1 MRAVLTS
8 LNTSLTCFSVSFLV
22 SFTLPRALLNFSVS
36 SSNIR
41 FSIIQC
47 MPTFKIAVLEGD
59 GIGPEIIASALR
71 VLKRLGELS
80 GLDFLFEKALIGGS
94 AIDQKGTPLPQET
107 VELCLKSDAVLL
119 GAVGGPKWD
128 NLPTDKRPE
137 KGLLGIR
144 KALDLYANLRPA
156 KVYEPLISSSPL
168 KEEVARGTDFIVV
181 RELTGD
187 VYYGEPR
194 GIFVEGGK
202 RVGINTMRY
211 TEDEIRRVV
220 RKAFEIARQRRKKLT
235 SVDKSNVLEVSG
247 LWKAVV
253 EEEAKNYPDVE
264 LEHLYVDNCAMQI
277 VRRPSSFD
285 VIVTGNI
292 FGDILSDEAAV
303 ITGSLGMLPSASLGN
318 KYALY
323 EPVHGSAPD
332 IAGKGIAN
340 PIATILS
347 TSMMLRY
354 SFGLKRESELIDRA
368 VELVLEKGYRTPDIY
383 AEGSIKVGTEGMT
396 EAIIKAM
403 EELWEGLH

>member
-1 MRAVLTS
+1 
-8 LNTSLTCFSVSFLV
+8 
-22 SFTLPRALLNFSVS
+22 
-36 SSNIR
+36 
-41 FSIIQC
+41 

-59 GIGPEIIASALR
+59 GIGPEVVSSALK
-71 VLKRLGELS
+71 VLKRVGELADV
-80 GLDFLFEKALIGGS
+80 DFVFEKALIGGC

-128 NLPTDKRPE
+128 DLPTDKRPE

-194 GIFVEGGK
+194 GIFIENGK

-220 RKAFEIARQRRKKLT
+220 RKAFEVALQRRKKLT

-247 LWKAVV
+247 LWRSVV
-253 EEEAKNYPDVE
+253 EEEAKNYPEVE

-303 ITGSLGMLPSASLGN
+303 ITGSLGMLPSASLGD

-332 IAGKGIAN
+332 IAGKGVAN

-347 TSMMLRY
+347 ASMMLRY
-354 SFGLKRESELIDRA
+354 SFGLKREADIIDRA
-368 VELVLEKGYRTPDIY
+368 VELVLERGYRTPDIY
-383 AEGSIKVGTEGMT
+383 SEGFNRVGTEGIT
-396 EAIIKAM
+396 EAIIKSM
-403 EELWEGLH
+403 EELWEGLS

>member
-1 MRAVLTS
+1 
-8 LNTSLTCFSVSFLV
+8 
-22 SFTLPRALLNFSVS
+22 
-36 SSNIR
+36 
-41 FSIIQC
+41 
-47 MPTFKIAVLEGD
+47 MPTFKVAVLEGD
-59 GIGPEIIASALR
+59 GIGPEIIASALE
-71 VLKRLGELS
+71 VLKKVSELS
-80 GLDFLFEKALIGGS
+80 GVDFVFEKALIGGS

-107 VELCLKSDAVLL
+107 LDLCMSADAVLL

-156 KVYEPLISSSPL
+156 KVYEPLIASSPL
-168 KEEVARGTDFIVV
+168 KDDVVRGTDFVVV

-194 GIFVEGGK
+194 GIFTQDGK
-202 RVGINTMRY
+202 RVGINTMKY

-220 RKAFEIARQRRKKLT
+220 RKAFEIAQGRKRKLT
-235 SVDKSNVLEVSG
+235 SVDKSNVLEVSA
-247 LWKAVV
+247 LWRSVV
-253 EEEAKNYPDVE
+253 EEEAKNFPDVE
-264 LEHLYVDNCAMQI
+264 VEHLYVDNCAMQI

-303 ITGSLGMLPSASLGN
+303 ITGSLGMLPSASLGD
-318 KYALY
+318 KKALY

-347 TSMMLRY
+347 ASMMLNY
-354 SFGLKRESELIDRA
+354 SFNLRKEAKLIEDA
-368 VELVLEKGYRTPDIY
+368 VEEVLKEGYRTPDIY
-383 AEGSIKVGTEGMT
+383 SQGCIKVNTQGMT
-396 EAIIKAM
+396 QAIIKKM
-403 EELWEGLH
+403 EELWKG

>member
-1 MRAVLTS
+1 MS
-8 LNTSLTCFSVSFLV
+8 SYKI
-22 SFTLPRALLNFSVS
+22 ALL
-36 SSNIR
+36 
-41 FSIIQC
+41 
-47 MPTFKIAVLEGD
+47 KGD
-59 GIGPEIIASALR
+59 GIGPEIVQSAVE
-71 VLKRLGELS
+71 VLQKIEELFRYS
-80 GLDFLFEKALIGGS
+80 FTFEEGLIGGI
-94 AIDQKGTPLPQET
+94 AIDQKGDPLPQET
-107 VELCLKSDAVLL
+107 LELCLKADAVLL

-128 NLPTDKRPE
+128 DLPTHKRPE

-168 KEEVARGTDFIVV
+168 KDDVVRGTDFIVV

-194 GIFVEGGK
+194 GVFVEQGK

-220 RKAFEIARQRRKKLT
+220 RKSFEISRDRRKKLT
-235 SVDKSNVLEVSG
+235 SVDKSNVLEVSA
-247 LWKAVV
+247 LWRDIVQ
-253 EEEAKNYPDVE
+253 EESKNFPEVQV
-264 LEHLYVDNCAMQI
+264 EHLYVDNCAMQI

-292 FGDILSDEAAV
+292 FGDILSDESAV
-303 ITGSLGMLPSASLGN
+303 ITGSLGMLPSASIGDTH
-318 KYALY
+318 ALY

-347 TSMMLRY
+347 ASMMLRY
-354 SFGLKRESELIDRA
+354 SFGLKEAADAIEKA
-368 VELVLEKGYRTPDIY
+368 VEMALQKGYRTPDIY
-383 AEGSIKVGTEGMT
+383 TEGSKKVGTREMT
-396 EAIIKAM
+396 DIIISM
-403 EELWEGLH
+403 LEELCKNSL

>member
-1 MRAVLTS
+1 MGSYR
-8 LNTSLTCFSVSFLV
+8 
-22 SFTLPRALLNFSVS
+22 
-36 SSNIR
+36 
-41 FSIIQC
+41 
-47 MPTFKIAVLEGD
+47 IAVLEGD
-59 GIGPEIIASALR
+59 GIGPEIVQASLR
-71 VLKRLGELS
+71 VLKRIGELFS
-80 GLDFLFEKALIGGS
+80 HTFHTEKALIGGS
-94 AIDQKGTPLPQET
+94 AIDALGTPLPQET
-107 VELCLKSDAVLL
+107 VELCLSSDAVLL

-128 NLPTDKRPE
+128 DLPTDKRPE
-137 KGLLGIR
+137 RGLLGIR

-156 KVYEPLISSSPL
+156 KVYDALVSSSPL
-168 KEEVARGTDFIVV
+168 KEDVVRGTDFIVV

-220 RKAFEIARQRRKKLT
+220 KKAFEIARMRRKRLT

-247 LWKAVV
+247 LWRSVV
-253 EEEAKNYPDVE
+253 EEEAKSYPDVE

-303 ITGSLGMLPSASLGN
+303 ITGSLGMLPSASLGER
-318 KYALY
+318 YALY

-347 TSMMLRY
+347 VAMMLRY
-354 SFGLKRESELIDRA
+354 SFGLEREAKVIEDA
-368 VELVLEKGYRTPDIY
+368 VEGVLNKGYRTPDIY
-383 AEGSIKVGTEGMT
+383 SPGCMRVGTREMT
-396 EAIIKAM
+396 EEIMK
-403 EELWEGLH
+403 EVERLCEG

>member
-1 MRAVLTS
+1 MAVY
-8 LNTSLTCFSVSFLV
+8 
-22 SFTLPRALLNFSVS
+22 
-36 SSNIR
+36 
-41 FSIIQC
+41 
-47 MPTFKIAVLEGD
+47 KIAVLKGD
-59 GIGPEIIASALR
+59 GIGPEIVNSALR

-80 GLDFLFEKALIGGS
+80 GVSFEFEEGLIGGI
-94 AIDQKGTPLPQET
+94 AIDQKGEPLPQET
-107 VELCLKSDAVLL
+107 LELCLKADAVLL

-128 NLPTDKRPE
+128 NLPTSKRPE
-137 KGLLGIR
+137 KGLLQIR

-156 KVYEPLISSSPL
+156 KVYEPLISASPL
-168 KEEVARGTDFIVV
+168 KEEVVRGTDFIVI

-194 GIFVEGGK
+194 GIFTENGK
-202 RVGINTMRY
+202 RVGINTMKY

-220 RKAFEIARQRRKKLT
+220 KKAFEVALKRRKKLT

-247 LWKAVV
+247 LWRDIV
-253 EEEAKNYPDVE
+253 EEEKKNYPDVE
-264 LEHLYVDNCAMQI
+264 VEHLYVDNCAMQV

-303 ITGSLGMLPSASLGN
+303 ITGSLGMLPSASLGE

-347 TSMMLRY
+347 TAMMLRY
-354 SFGLKRESELIDRA
+354 SFNLEKLADAIERA
-368 VELVLEKGYRTPDIY
+368 VELTLQKGYRTPDIY
-383 AEGSIKVGTEGMT
+383 SEGCIKVGTEQMT
-396 EAIIKAM
+396 DAIINSL
-403 EELWEGLH
+403 EEIWEGL

>member
-1 MRAVLTS
+1 MS
-8 LNTSLTCFSVSFLV
+8 SYKI
-22 SFTLPRALLNFSVS
+22 ALL
-36 SSNIR
+36 
-41 FSIIQC
+41 
-47 MPTFKIAVLEGD
+47 KGD
-59 GIGPEIIASALR
+59 GIGPEIVQSAVE
-71 VLKRLGELS
+71 VLQKIGELFRYS
-80 GLDFLFEKALIGGS
+80 FTFEEGLIGGI
-94 AIDQKGTPLPQET
+94 AIDQKGDPLPQET
-107 VELCLKSDAVLL
+107 LELCLKADAVLL

-128 NLPTDKRPE
+128 DLPTHKRPE

-168 KEEVARGTDFIVV
+168 KDDVVRGTDFIVV

-194 GIFVEGGK
+194 GVFVEQGK

-220 RKAFEIARQRRKKLT
+220 RKSFEIARDRRKKLT
-235 SVDKSNVLEVSG
+235 SVDKSNVLEVSA
-247 LWKAVV
+247 LWRDIVQ
-253 EEEAKNYPDVE
+253 EESKNFPEVQV
-264 LEHLYVDNCAMQI
+264 EHLYVDNCAMQI

-292 FGDILSDEAAV
+292 FGDILSDESAV
-303 ITGSLGMLPSASLGN
+303 ITGSLGMLPSASIGDTH
-318 KYALY
+318 ALY

-347 TSMMLRY
+347 ASMMLRY
-354 SFGLKRESELIDRA
+354 SFGLKEAADAIEKA
-368 VELVLEKGYRTPDIY
+368 VEMALQKGYRTPDIY
-383 AEGSIKVGTEGMT
+383 TEGSKKVGTREMT
-396 EAIIKAM
+396 EVIISM
-403 EELWEGLH
+403 LEELCKNSL

>member
-1 MRAVLTS
+1 MADY
-8 LNTSLTCFSVSFLV
+8 
-22 SFTLPRALLNFSVS
+22 
-36 SSNIR
+36 
-41 FSIIQC
+41 
-47 MPTFKIAVLEGD
+47 KIAVLKGD
-59 GIGPEIIASALR
+59 GIGPEIVNSALR

-80 GLDFLFEKALIGGS
+80 GVSFEFEEGLIGGV
-94 AIDQKGTPLPQET
+94 AIDQKGEPLPQET
-107 VELCLKSDAVLL
+107 LELCLKADAVLL

-128 NLPTDKRPE
+128 NLPTSKRPE
-137 KGLLGIR
+137 KGLLQIR

-156 KVYEPLISSSPL
+156 KVYEPLISASPL
-168 KEEVARGTDFIVV
+168 KEEVVRGTDFIVI

-194 GIFVEGGK
+194 GIFTENGK
-202 RVGINTMRY
+202 RVGINTMKY

-220 RKAFEIARQRRKKLT
+220 RKAFEVALKRRKKLT

-247 LWKAVV
+247 LWRDIV
-253 EEEAKNYPDVE
+253 EEEKKNYPDVE
-264 LEHLYVDNCAMQI
+264 VEHLYVDNCAMQI

-303 ITGSLGMLPSASLGN
+303 ITGSLGMLPSASLGE

-347 TSMMLRY
+347 TAMMLRY
-354 SFGLKRESELIDRA
+354 SFNLEKLANAIERA
-368 VELVLEKGYRTPDIY
+368 VELTLQKGYRTPDIY
-383 AEGSIKVGTEGMT
+383 SEGCIKVGTEQMT
-396 EAIIKAM
+396 DAIINSL
-403 EELWEGLH
+403 EEIWEGL

>member
-1 MRAVLTS
+1 
-8 LNTSLTCFSVSFLV
+8 
-22 SFTLPRALLNFSVS
+22 
-36 SSNIR
+36 
-41 FSIIQC
+41 
-47 MPTFKIAVLEGD
+47 MPVFKVAVLEGD
-59 GIGPEIIASALR
+59 GIGPEIIGSALR
-71 VLKRLGELS
+71 VLQKVGELAKV
-80 GLDFLFEKALIGGS
+80 DFSFEKALIGGS

-107 VELCLKSDAVLL
+107 IELCLSADAVLL

-128 NLPTDKRPE
+128 DLPTEKRPE

-168 KEEVARGTDFIVV
+168 KDEVVRGTDFIVI

-194 GIFVEGGK
+194 GIFVEEGR

-220 RKAFEIARQRRKKLT
+220 RKSFEIAMRRKKKLT

-247 LWKAVV
+247 LWRSVV

-303 ITGSLGMLPSASLGN
+303 ITGSLGMLPSASLGDR
-318 KYALY
+318 YALY

-347 TSMMLRY
+347 AGMMLRH
-354 SFGLKRESELIDRA
+354 SLGLTREADLLERA
-368 VELVLEKGYRTPDIY
+368 VEEVLKEGYRTPDIY
-383 AEGSIKVGTEGMT
+383 SAGSTKVNTEGMT
-396 EAIIKAM
+396 SAIIRKL
-403 EELWEGLH
+403 EELWQG

>member
-1 MRAVLTS
+1 MAVY
-8 LNTSLTCFSVSFLV
+8 
-22 SFTLPRALLNFSVS
+22 
-36 SSNIR
+36 
-41 FSIIQC
+41 
-47 MPTFKIAVLEGD
+47 KIAVLKGD
-59 GIGPEIIASALR
+59 GIGPEVVNSALR

-80 GLDFLFEKALIGGS
+80 GVSFEFEEGLIGGI
-94 AIDQKGTPLPQET
+94 AIDRKGEPLPQET
-107 VELCLKSDAVLL
+107 LELCLKADAVLL

-128 NLPTDKRPE
+128 NLPTSKRPE
-137 KGLLGIR
+137 KGLLQIR

-156 KVYEPLISSSPL
+156 KVYEPLISASPL
-168 KEEVARGTDFIVV
+168 KEEVVRGTDFIVI

-194 GIFVEGGK
+194 GIFTENGK
-202 RVGINTMRY
+202 RVGINTMKY

-220 RKAFEIARQRRKKLT
+220 KKAFEVALKRRKKLT

-247 LWKAVV
+247 LWRDIV
-253 EEEAKNYPDVE
+253 EEEKKNYPDVE
-264 LEHLYVDNCAMQI
+264 VEHLYVDNCAMQI

-303 ITGSLGMLPSASLGN
+303 ITGSLGMLPSASLGE

-347 TSMMLRY
+347 TAMMLRY
-354 SFGLKRESELIDRA
+354 SFNLEKLADAIEKA
-368 VELVLEKGYRTPDIY
+368 VELTLQKGYRTPDIY
-383 AEGSIKVGTEGMT
+383 SEGCIKVGTEQMT
-396 EAIIKAM
+396 DAIINSL
-403 EELWEGLH
+403 EEIWEGL

>member
-1 MRAVLTS
+1 MAVY
-8 LNTSLTCFSVSFLV
+8 
-22 SFTLPRALLNFSVS
+22 
-36 SSNIR
+36 
-41 FSIIQC
+41 
-47 MPTFKIAVLEGD
+47 KIAVLKGD
-59 GIGPEIIASALR
+59 GIGPEIVNSALR

-80 GLDFLFEKALIGGS
+80 GVSFEFEEGLIGGI
-94 AIDQKGTPLPQET
+94 AIDQKGEPLPQET
-107 VELCLKSDAVLL
+107 LELCLKADAVLL

-128 NLPTDKRPE
+128 NLPTSKRPE
-137 KGLLGIR
+137 KGLLQIR

-156 KVYEPLISSSPL
+156 KVYEPLISASPL
-168 KEEVARGTDFIVV
+168 KEEVVRGTDFIVI

-194 GIFVEGGK
+194 GIFTENGK
-202 RVGINTMRY
+202 RVAINTMKY

-220 RKAFEIARQRRKKLT
+220 RKAFEVALKRRKKLT

-247 LWKAVV
+247 LWRDIV
-253 EEEAKNYPDVE
+253 EEEKKNYPDVE
-264 LEHLYVDNCAMQI
+264 VEHIYVDNCAMQI

-303 ITGSLGMLPSASLGN
+303 ITGSLGMLPSASLGE

-347 TSMMLRY
+347 TAMMLRY
-354 SFGLKRESELIDRA
+354 SFNLENLANAIEKA
-368 VELVLEKGYRTPDIY
+368 VELTLQKGYRTPDIY
-383 AEGSIKVGTEGMT
+383 SEGCIKVGTEQMT
-396 EAIIKAM
+396 DAIINSL
-403 EELWEGLH
+403 EEIWEGL

>member
-1 MRAVLTS
+1 MAVY
-8 LNTSLTCFSVSFLV
+8 
-22 SFTLPRALLNFSVS
+22 
-36 SSNIR
+36 
-41 FSIIQC
+41 
-47 MPTFKIAVLEGD
+47 KIAVLKGD
-59 GIGPEIIASALR
+59 GIGPEIVNSALR

-80 GLDFLFEKALIGGS
+80 GVSFEFEEGLIGGI
-94 AIDQKGTPLPQET
+94 AIDQKGEPLPQET
-107 VELCLKSDAVLL
+107 LELCLKADAVLL

-128 NLPTDKRPE
+128 NLPTFKRPE
-137 KGLLGIR
+137 KGLLQIR

-156 KVYEPLISSSPL
+156 KVYEPLISASPL
-168 KEEVARGTDFIVV
+168 KEEVVRGTDFIVI

-194 GIFVEGGK
+194 GIFIENGK
-202 RVGINTMRY
+202 RVGINTMKY

-220 RKAFEIARQRRKKLT
+220 RKAFEVALKRRKKLT

-247 LWKAVV
+247 LWRDIV
-253 EEEAKNYPDVE
+253 EEEKKNYPDVE
-264 LEHLYVDNCAMQI
+264 VEHLYVDNCAMQI

-303 ITGSLGMLPSASLGN
+303 ITGSLGMLPSASLGE

-347 TSMMLRY
+347 TAMMLRY
-354 SFGLKRESELIDRA
+354 SFNLENLANAIEKA
-368 VELVLEKGYRTPDIY
+368 VELTLQKGYRTPDIY
-383 AEGSIKVGTEGMT
+383 SEGCIKVGTEQMT
-396 EAIIKAM
+396 DAIINSL
-403 EELWEGLH
+403 EEIWEGL